1 MNSTPDL
8 LNLLKP
14 LVYSSPH
21 KRWDSMLCLH
31 RCFAYGRLSEQ
42 IQWNVTS
49 VLLHLRTVW
58 LTTKLLQSVWEKTKP
73 GTTATSNY
81 QLYCSEADIPK
92 FAATHF
98 IFRAQIRLLGKK
110 KERLGQMDKSHGQ
123 AFFKYILDVYLQ
135 VYGEG

>member
-8 LNLLKP
+8 LNLLKS

-21 KRWDSMLCLH
+21 KRWDSMLCLYC
-31 RCFAYGRLSEQ
+31 CFAYGRLCEQ

-81 QLYCSEADIPK
+81 QLYGSEADIPK
-92 FAATHF
+92 LAAIHL

-110 KERLGQMDKSHGQ
+110 KKAWGKWINSIGRHFSNI
-123 AFFKYILDVYLQ
+123 Y
-135 VYGEG
+135 